1 MKKPINY
8 EFVFGGFKQL
18 DKDEDR
24 KPISANYLDRI
35 RKKHPM
41 KPGKLCKEVFP
52 EDYKFSEEY
61 QRDLKI
67 EAQFK
72 SDNTG
77 DIHELVREGYEHDL
91 RILRHQVPCY
101 SEKRFEEARDS
112 VLKAQSLLS
121 IPNSYY
127 SEVFYCT
134 YQPAVVQMAK
144 TAQFIKTSI
153 TSQLDDNKQDTQEE
167 DVLGK

>member
-1 MKKPINY
+1 MSDKKPISY

-18 DKDEDR
+18 GADR
-24 KPISANYLDRI
+24 DPISSTYLDSI
-35 RKKHPM
+35 RKKHPK
-41 KPGKLCKEVFP
+41 KPGKLCKNVFP

-61 QRDLKI
+61 QRDLAI

-91 RILRHQVPCY
+91 RILRHQVPCH

-112 VLKAQSLLS
+112 VLKVQSLLS
-121 IPNSYY
+121 IPDSYY

-134 YQPAVVQMAK
+134 YQPAVVEMAK
-144 TAQFIKTSI
+144 TAKFIQATTTMTTDEEKT
-153 TSQLDDNKQDTQEE
+153 L
-167 DVLGK
+167 